1 MVARRDVLPC
11 LAEKLLSWRDLPLF
25 LALRGFS
32 TIKTAEKTRNSISA
46 GIKIH
51 PCLIAMPSSICNGG
65 HRLGGKIRVTVRRKV
80 AQEWALGFTK
90 STSKRGQSMS
100 VGQRCSLFL
109 LIHRTMKRTAIAR
122 ETACLA
128 VRAGL

>member
-1 MVARRDVLPC
+1 MER
-11 LAEKLLSWRDLPLF
+11 LAVVFGSPRIFDHKN
-25 LALRGFS
+25 RGEDTKF
-32 TIKTAEKTRNSISA
+32 A

-90 STSKRGQSMS
+90 STSKRG
-100 VGQRCSLFL
+100 FL
-109 LIHRTMKRTAIAR
+109 RPRRAMTQAD
-122 ETACLA
+122 ESYG
-128 VRAGL
+128 VRVTPRGLLR

>member
-32 TIKTAEKTRNSISA
+32 TIKIAEKTRNSISA

-90 STSKRGQSMS
+90 STSKRG
-100 VGQRCSLFL
+100 FL
-109 LIHRTMKRTAIAR
+109 RPRRAMTQAD
-122 ETACLA
+122 ESYG
-128 VRAGL
+128 VRVTPRGLLR